1 MIEKIKLLIRESF
14 EDEIKLNDH
23 DLLFED
29 YEGWDSLTSMVLI
42 DSINE
47 EFGVDI
53 EIEKINKLSIS
64 KIINIL
70 K

>member
-23 DLLFED
+23 DLLFKD

-42 DSINE
+42 DRINE

-53 EIEKINKLSIS
+53 DIEKISEMSIS
-64 KIINIL
+64 QIVNIL